1 MRRLYNFLLLMF
13 CMLSA
18 QHVWADGKPFIESLT
33 GSISGNTLTMTATF
47 NNDNISTMVSNVQ
60 YHWSKG
66 GVEQS
71 GTNNV
76 FTLTD
81 GAFVTEEVMWEVYA
95 TYTYTP
101 QTGEPE
107 VRQTNVAEYLQ
118 TPPVVL
124 LSGNESGD
132 NLTLTATFNTYGTL
146 LTNAEYH
153 WVTYTY
159 DENGDIIE
167 HSTIDEIGESTK
179 IVSSVVFE
187 EKVWHVY
194 VKYKKEAV
202 DYQTPSARYA
212 QQPKSLPTLS
222 VSKNNT
228 DNSKLVMEAS
238 LSPVYTG
245 VTPTYH
251 WSKNGE
257 EQSGNDAHREVPHAF
272 DTQLW
277 RCWATFAY
285 DGKDYRTNDDTYT
298 YYSTLGELHFHADRQ
313 DDGTILATLDDAAS
327 LHDGVTVTYSWDDSN
342 KNTGTGNSYTRQG
355 DAEWI
360 EFKATIR
367 ENGTANQLIK
377 YAHYSFDGGHT
388 VVYINYTGGGSDSR
402 DGLTP
407 QTPVATW
414 KKAYSLLNNG
424 GWEKNIIVI
433 INNGSTAKNMIITE
447 NDTQGKAATIT
458 GRWPW
463 DGSALPDNTGRVYVN
478 ANTSK
483 DNTGTRIGAATRFKD
498 VVFYGT
504 NNSQNRMS
512 CFLHDVEFDTKVEMR
527 NFANLETNAGA
538 IAGHTSPHFHLQFYA
553 DQLQK
558 GEFPQVQ
565 NKIMN
570 VTIKSGQ
577 FGRILASRIAGTKAK
592 DTYIIGRHNNPFK
605 INITIDIQDLVN
617 NKKVGSKTY
626 TDDIGYIASG
636 LTQGMMWGDVTMNI
650 KRGRIAT
657 LVAGSQGNALKMG
670 DLKVPVSTYCGRSE
684 INVMAEHDEDVVI
697 ENYYGGCQ
705 GRVYG
710 SEGVCDA
717 YFYGK
722 STLNMTG
729 GTISSDI
736 FASSAGISGL
746 RSDDPDYYAKKW
758 YTPDQ
763 RIPYAGTYAYDI
775 DYLPY
780 DRNKQIVTMTTHNGT
795 IDLENTEIKIN
806 ISGGVVNNV
815 YGGSFGNSEP
825 LNVVA
830 YAPAH
835 AGRLFGNTS
844 VNISG
849 GTVKGSVFAGGKGST
864 RYYDLAGDAATKNK
878 FLDVAQVYGN
888 TNVTITGTPNIA
900 GNIYGAGEGVVATN
914 TEQFLEIARV
924 YGNTNV
930 IFDADYTDDN
940 PFTGNI
946 YGGGAK
952 GGVVGNAN
960 VTIKKGVIIGNVF
973 GGSQGQE
980 GYPNKAK
987 VIGTTKVV
995 IGEEQTE

>member
-1 MRRLYNFLLLMF
+1 M
-13 CMLSA
+13 
-18 QHVWADGKPFIESLT
+18 
-33 GSISGNTLTMTATF
+33 
-47 NNDNISTMVSNVQ
+47 
-60 YHWSKG
+60 
-66 GVEQS
+66 EQS

-101 QTGEPE
+101 QGGGSEE
-107 VRQTNVAEYLQ
+107 RRTNVAEYLQ
-118 TPPVVL
+118 KPPVVT
-124 LSGNESGD
+124 LSANGIGD
-132 NLTLTATFNTYGTL
+132 NLTLTASFYDYGGL
-146 LTNAEYH
+146 LTNPVYH

-159 DENGDIIE
+159 KENGDVDEE
-167 HSTIDEIGESTK
+167 HDVVGEATK
-179 IVSSVVFE
+179 TVPAITFE

-194 VKYKKEAV
+194 VAYKKNSI
-202 DYQTPSARYA
+202 DYKTPNERYA
-212 QQPKSLPTLS
+212 QQPKPLPTLTVTKS
-222 VSKNNT
+222 EEKDQSH
-228 DNSKLVMEAS
+228 DMLVMDAS
-238 LSPVYTG
+238 LSPVYSG

-251 WSKNGE
+251 WSMNGI
-257 EQSGNDAHREVPHAF
+257 EQSGNEAHREVAHAF

-277 RCWATFAY
+277 RCWATFTY
-285 DGKDYRTNDDTYT
+285 DGKEYRTNDDTYT
-298 YYSTLGELHFHADRQ
+298 YYSTLGHLNFHADKQ
-313 DDGTILATLDDAAS
+313 SDGTIKATLDDAQS
-327 LHDGVTVTYSWDDSN
+327 LHEGVTITYSWKDSQNNNGSGQTYTQQNNATWVEFTATIQDKNNASN
-342 KNTGTGNSYTRQG
+342 K
-355 DAEWI
+355 
-360 EFKATIR
+360 
-367 ENGTANQLIK
+367 LVK
-377 YAHYSFDGGHT
+377 YAFYSFDGAHT
-388 VVYINYTGGGSDSR
+388 VVYIKYTGGGNDNN
-402 DGLTP
+402 DGKTP
-407 QTPVATW
+407 DTPVATW

-424 GWEKNIIVI
+424 GWDQNIIVI
-433 INNGSTAKNMIITE
+433 VNGTGSGVMLIKDTDTE
-447 NDTQGKAATIT
+447 GKAATIT
-458 GRWPW
+458 GKWPW
-463 DGSALPDNTGRVYVN
+463 DGSALDQNNAGRVYV
-478 ANTSK
+478 SSS
-483 DNTGTRIGAATRFKD
+483 TGTSGARIGAPTRFKN
-498 VVFYGT
+498 VVIRSSAGGT
-504 NNSQNRMS
+504 ARLS
-512 CFLHDVEFDTKVEMR
+512 CYLHDVEFDEGVVMT
-527 NFANLETNAGA
+527 NFPDLQTNSGA
-538 IAGHTSPHFHLQFYA
+538 IAGKKAPDFHLQFYG
-553 DQLQK
+553 DQLAQDN
-558 GEFPQVQ
+558 FPQAQ
-565 NKIMN
+565 NKVMQ

-592 DTYIIGRHNNPFK
+592 NTYIIGRHDNPFK
-605 INITIDIQDLVN
+605 INLTVDIQDLEN
-617 NKKVGSKTY
+617 NRKAGGKQY
-626 TDDIGYIASG
+626 TDDIAYLASG

-710 SEGVCDA
+710 SDGVCDA

-729 GTISSDI
+729 GTIVSDI
-736 FASSAGISGL
+736 LASSAGISGL

-780 DRNKQIVTMTTHNGT
+780 DRNKQIITMTTHNGT
-795 IDLENTEIKIN
+795 IDLESTEIKIN

-849 GTVKGSVFAGGKGST
+849 GTVNGSVFAGGKGST

-888 TNVTITGTPNIA
+888 TNVTITGTPNIT

-940 PFTGNI
+940 PFRGNI

-995 IGEEQTE
+995 IGE